1 MKRYFGVLVFIVGLA
16 SIFAKS
22 SFGACSRPNEYLDDF
37 YYNGLKL
44 EYWSNFPLNKK
55 NSCIKKVIF
64 VVHGNERNAY
74 SRFKSV
80 DRLTKKYDLEK
91 EILIISPA
99 FKAIRDDFAADE
111 YYFSSAGWKE
121 GDKSLNL
128 GNEVSSFELTDKL
141 LSTVLDA
148 DPFPYLQ
155 KVMVA
160 GHSAGGQFAQRYA
173 LFSLL
178 PDAFPQVG
186 FSFFVLNPSSY
197 TYPLSVRPSPLLD
210 DVFLLPYYYLGSIR
224 IMKPE
229 FLISAGNCPDEY
241 DDYKYG
247 MNNKNDYAS
256 RIPAY
261 QSILNYVNREVFYFL
276 GALDTSTDDSD
287 DLDLRCEAK
296 LQGRHRLE
304 RGQNYFKLIDRYYS
318 HHHKIGI
325 IPGVG
330 HDNAGMLNSAQVVD
344 ALLDPPSQ
352 KRTAKHRR

>member
-1 MKRYFGVLVFIVGLA
+1 MKRYLGVLLFIVGLTF
-16 SIFAKS
+16 ILAKS
-22 SFGACSRPNEYLDDF
+22 SFGACSRPGEYLEDF
-37 YYNGLKL
+37 FYSDLKL
-44 EYWSNFPLNKK
+44 EYWSNFPLDKK
-55 NSCIKKVIF
+55 NPCIKKVIF
-64 VVHGNERNAY
+64 VVQGNERNAY
-74 SRFKSV
+74 SRFKSI

-99 FKAIRDDFAADE
+99 FKAIRDDFAENE

-128 GNEVSSFELTDKL
+128 NHEVSSFDLTDNL
-141 LSTVLDA
+141 LSTVLGNDR
-148 DPFPYLQ
+148 FPYLQ
-155 KVMVA
+155 KVMIA

-173 LFSLL
+173 LFSVL
-178 PDAFPQVG
+178 PDAFPKVK

-229 FLISAGNCPDEY
+229 FLISAGNCPNEY

-247 MNNKNDYAS
+247 MNNRNEYGS
-256 RIPAY
+256 RIPTY
-261 QSILNYVNREVFYFL
+261 QSILNYVNREVYYFL
-276 GALDTSTDDSD
+276 GALDTNTDGSD

-304 RGQNYFKLIDRYYS
+304 RGQNYFKLIDRYYF
-318 HHHKIGI
+318 HHHQIGI
-325 IPGVG
+325 IDGVG
-330 HDNAGMLNSAQVVD
+330 HDNAGMLNSKQVVD
-344 ALLDPPSQ
+344 ALLDSPSQ
-352 KRTAKHRR
+352 KRAAKHGR